1 MLLHA
6 CCGPCSLEPTR
17 ILAQEGH
24 TFDIFYANSNIAPRA
39 EYERRLNTL
48 RAFAQT
54 IDVPV
59 IEGAYDPAVWE
70 RTVAPIG
77 ESLLARRDAEAA
89 RARELGHAPASV
101 GELLD
106 DEHRRERC
114 RLCYRMRLEEAA
126 RQAKAGGYDA
136 LTTTLAVSPYQFTDV
151 IREELDRAAE
161 QAGVRAYFEDWRPFY
176 DEATRRSRALE
187 MYRQPYCGC
196 RFSIAEAEATRA
208 FIREQQHERK
218 LRETG
223 RAGQIPGAGRRGASA
238 QGTGEAG
245 VRREAASQARRAQA
259 AARAGGGG
267 QARDGGSNRCAGW
280 RNGWRRHRRSQR
292 ARARH
297 ACGSCRTRIASQNRK
312 QRGARHGVC
321 VSPQRITTTGLMR
334 HQ

>member
-1 MLLHA
+1 MRMLLHA

-24 TFDIFYANSNIAPRA
+24 TFDIFYANSNIAPHA
-39 EYERRLNTL
+39 EYERRLDTL
-48 RAFAQT
+48 RTFAQT

-59 IEGAYDPAVWE
+59 IEGAYDPAAWE
-70 RTVAPIG
+70 RTVAPVG
-77 ESLLARRDAEAA
+77 ESLLARRGAEAA
-89 RARELGHAPASV
+89 RACELGHAPATV

-218 LRETG
+218 LRKQAEQAEA
-223 RAGQIPGAGRRGASA
+223 RARAEEERQRKAQEKRAYAEKQRRKRAVLKRLRAQEAADKRAAAEATDAQDGGTAGTGAGTGTASA
-238 QGTGEAG
+238 DEHAP
-245 VRREAASQARRAQA
+245 RAAA
-259 AARAGGGG
+259 AARE
-267 QARDGGSNRCAGW
+267 
-280 RNGWRRHRRSQR
+280 
-292 ARARH
+292 
-297 ACGSCRTRIASQNRK
+297 
-312 QRGARHGVC
+312 
-321 VSPQRITTTGLMR
+321 
-334 HQ
+334 

>member
-1 MLLHA
+1 MRMLLHA

-59 IEGAYDPAVWE
+59 IEGAYDPAAWE
-70 RTVAPIG
+70 RTVAPVG

-89 RARELGHAPASV
+89 RARELGHAPTSV

-114 RLCYRMRLEEAA
+114 RLCYRMRLKEAA

-218 LRETG
+218 LRKQAEQAES
-223 RAGQIPGAGRRGASA
+223 RARAEEERQRKAQKKRAYAEKQRRKRAVLKRLRAQEAADKRAAAEATDAQDGGTAGAGTGAVSA
-238 QGTGEAG
+238 HEHAT
-245 VRREAASQARRAQA
+245 RAAA
-259 AARAGGGG
+259 AARE
-267 QARDGGSNRCAGW
+267 
-280 RNGWRRHRRSQR
+280 
-292 ARARH
+292 
-297 ACGSCRTRIASQNRK
+297 
-312 QRGARHGVC
+312 
-321 VSPQRITTTGLMR
+321 
-334 HQ
+334 